1 MRHNGRML
9 ETSTF
14 ASFAAASVASSAYSA
29 SSPRSAHP
37 LTAQELAN
45 IGQQL
50 LQPLALLELGV
61 LAVCMGLAW
70 LLVRYWRGRTPELVS
85 NAAPVT
91 ASIWYGK
98 HIYDGVLFPVLAL
111 LLALVARRAL
121 WGTLPLVVFKLVL
134 PILVSL
140 ALIRLTVKVLRAVF
154 PASNAVQA
162 IERTVSWLAWIAT
175 VLWVTGVLPLVLEE
189 LDAITWKVGASTL
202 SLRNVIEGT
211 LSAVLVMI
219 LSLSLSSAIESRL
232 LRGATDNLSLRKIA
246 ANLIRALLLVLG
258 LMLALSAVG
267 VDLTALSVLGGGLGV
282 GLGLGLQRL
291 AANYVSGFVILAERS
306 LRIGDLV
313 QVDNFEG
320 RITDIN
326 TRYTVLRSVTGRE
339 SIVPNELLI
348 SQRVENASLADSR
361 LMLTTVLQVAYGTDL
376 DHISPLL
383 RDAIMAVPRID
394 PAQPPGVHL
403 SNFGADGLE
412 LTITYWVLDPEN
424 GQLSVRSAV
433 NKAVLNTLNGQGVDI
448 PFPQR
453 VLHVKTPDV
462 VGGSTPA

>member
-1 MRHNGRML
+1 MFQ
-9 ETSTF
+9 TF
-14 ASFAAASVASSAYSA
+14 AFAANAAAGVANGAPLPSNAHT
-29 SSPRSAHP
+29 AHP
-37 LTAQELAN
+37 LTAEELAD

-50 LQPLALLELGV
+50 LKPVALLEVGV
-61 LAVCMGLAW
+61 LLLCLGLAW
-70 LLVRYWRGRTPELVS
+70 LLVRFWRGQAPSHGANSL
-85 NAAPVT
+85 PVT
-91 ASIWYGK
+91 ASIWFGK
-98 HIYDGVLFPVLAL
+98 HIFDGVLFPMLAL
-111 LLALVARRAL
+111 ALALMARRAL
-121 WGTLPLVVFKLVL
+121 WGTVPLVVFKLVL

-154 PASNAVQA
+154 PDSYTVQA
-162 IERTVSWLAWIAT
+162 IERTVSWLAWIGT
-175 VLWVTGVLPLVLEE
+175 VLWVTGVLPLVLDE
-189 LDAITWKVGASTL
+189 LDDITWKVGTGTL
-202 SLRNVIEGT
+202 SLRNLIEGT

-313 QVDNFEG
+313 RVDNFEG

-326 TRYTVLRSVTGRE
+326 TRYTVLRSATGRE
-339 SIVPNELLI
+339 SIVPNEILI

-383 RDAIMAVPRID
+383 REAVQKVSRID
-394 PAQPPGVHL
+394 QVQPPGVNL

-424 GQLSVRSAV
+424 GQLTVRSEV
-433 NKAVLNTLNGQGVDI
+433 NKAILDTLTREGVDI

-453 VLHVKTPDV
+453 VLHVKTPAV
-462 VGGSTPA
+462 VAGSAPA